1 MSKILKILKMLKM
14 LKPLET
20 RFTDLHENSEV
31 FMATV
36 CRELGFDDDVI
47 GNLEKVGAKHP
58 FNLTGDLSLM
68 TLTS

>member
-1 MSKILKILKMLKM
+1 MSKILKT

-47 GNLEKVGAKHP
+47 GNLEKVGATHP